1 MPSSAELDEGVDGF
15 GSVDLCCLSSG
26 AAECSFS
33 AALFTSCIFSTF
45 PLDRTTPETIAADL
59 PPLDDLTPRSTA
71 PPDADFS
78 TGMLKVVGPLPYRAE
93 ARISVR
99 MKPNVERA

>member
-1 MPSSAELDEGVDGF
+1 MPSSAELDEGIDGF

-26 AAECSFS
+26 AAECSLS
-33 AALFTSCIFSTF
+33 AALFTSLCIFSAF
-45 PLDRTTPETIAADL
+45 PLDRTTTETIAVDL

-71 PPDADFS
+71 PTDAGCS

-93 ARISVR
+93 ARKVYD
-99 MKPNVERA
+99 